1 MCKKGNRGLS
11 DTLPL
16 TNAAG
21 AVETGA
27 HQQDADIHPTASI
40 HPAAIVEPGAIIG
53 AGVTVGPWTY
63 IGSGVEVGAGSRI
76 HSHVVLK
83 GPTVI
88 GKNNIIYQF
97 SSVGEACQDKKYT
110 GEPTRLE
117 IGDNNIIRECCTIHR
132 GTAQDRWLTSI
143 GNNNLLMAY
152 VHIAHDCVIG
162 NDCILAN
169 NSALAGHVIVDD
181 GVIMGGYTV
190 VHQFCRIGAYSMTA
204 GQSALFKDL
213 PAFIMVSGN
222 PAKPHGMNFEGMR
235 RRGYSAELISRLKEC
250 YKIIYRRGLRTQE
263 AIEQLQNMQ
272 PEPEIQLLINSL
284 ESSTRGITR

>member
-1 MCKKGNRGLS
+1 MS

-16 TNAAG
+16 TH
-21 AVETGA
+21 ETGTVVTA
-27 HQQDADIHPTASI
+27 GSADIHPTATI
-40 HPAAIVEPGAIIG
+40 HPSAIVEPGAIIG

-63 IGSGVEVGAGSRI
+63 IGSGVEVGSGTRI

-88 GKNNIIYQF
+88 GKNNTIYQF

-110 GEPTRLE
+110 GEPTRLV

-132 GTAQDRWLTSI
+132 GTVQDKWLTSI

-169 NSALAGHVIVDD
+169 NSALAGHVVVDD
-181 GVIMGGYTV
+181 GAILGGYTV
-190 VHQFCRIGAYSMTA
+190 VHQFCRIGSFSMTA

-213 PAFIMVSGN
+213 PAFVMVSGN

-235 RRGYSAELISRLKEC
+235 RRGYSKELISRLKQC
-250 YKIIYRRGLRTQE
+250 YKIIYRQGLRTGD
-263 AIEQLQNMQ
+263 AIEQLQGME
-272 PEPEIQLLINSL
+272 PGPEIQLLIDSL
-284 ESSTRGITR
+284 LSSTRGITR

>member
-1 MCKKGNRGLS
+1 MS

-16 TNAAG
+16 TH
-21 AVETGA
+21 ETGTVVTA
-27 HQQDADIHPTASI
+27 GSADIHPTATI
-40 HPAAIVEPGAIIG
+40 HPSAIVEPGAIIG

-63 IGSGVEVGAGSRI
+63 IGSGVEVGSGTRI

-88 GKNNIIYQF
+88 GKNNTIYQF

-110 GEPTRLE
+110 GEPTRLV

-132 GTAQDRWLTSI
+132 GTVQDKWLTSI

-169 NSALAGHVIVDD
+169 NSALAGHVVVDD
-181 GVIMGGYTV
+181 GAILGGYTV
-190 VHQFCRIGAYSMTA
+190 VHQFCRIGSFSMTA

-213 PAFIMVSGN
+213 PAFVMVSGN

-235 RRGYSAELISRLKEC
+235 RRGYSKELISRLKQC
-250 YKIIYRRGLRTQE
+250 YKIIYRQGLRTGD
-263 AIEQLQNMQ
+263 AIEQLQGME
-272 PEPEIQLLINSL
+272 PGPEIQLLIDSL
-284 ESSTRGITR
+284 RSSTRGITR

>member
-1 MCKKGNRGLS
+1 MS
-11 DTLPL
+11 DTLTL
-16 TNAAG
+16 TN
-21 AVETGA
+21 ETGTA
-27 HQQDADIHPTASI
+27 GVAGSAVIHPTASV
-40 HPAAIVEPGAIIG
+40 HPSAIVEPGATIG

-63 IGSGVEVGAGSRI
+63 IGPSVEVGAGTRI
-76 HSHVVLK
+76 YSHVVLK

-88 GKNNIIYQF
+88 GRNNTIFQF

-110 GEPTRLE
+110 GEPTRLV

-132 GTAQDRWLTSI
+132 GTVQDKWLTSI

-169 NSALAGHVIVDD
+169 NSALAGHVVVDD
-181 GVIMGGYTV
+181 GAILGGYTV
-190 VHQFCRIGAYSMTA
+190 VHQFCRIGAFSMTA

-213 PAFIMVSGN
+213 PAFVMVSGN

-235 RRGYSAELISRLKEC
+235 RRGYSKELISRLKQC
-250 YKIIYRRGLRTQE
+250 YKIIYRQGLRTSE
-263 AIEQLQNMQ
+263 AIEQLQSME
-272 PEPEIQLLINSL
+272 PAPEIQLLIDSL
-284 ESSTRGITR
+284 LLSTRGISR